1 MPIRECIDANQIETM
16 NEYREPIGLN
26 CLLYTCLGALGYLV
40 VHVGLH
46 LFIPEGM
53 NGTVEIK
60 AVTLVVEGV
69 DEWGDLKIDHRG
81 DSVTISV
88 WDRSDME
95 GSLRKYGAIRIHE
108 EFDGHGRSRGT
119 TWQPLKIPKKKQK
132 PVRVPAQNIT

>member
-1 MPIRECIDANQIETM
+1 
-16 NEYREPIGLN
+16 
-26 CLLYTCLGALGYLV
+26 
-40 VHVGLH
+40 
-46 LFIPEGM
+46 M

-95 GSLRKYGAIRIHE
+95 RSLRKYGAIRIHE
-108 EFDGHGRSRGT
+108 EYHFPISKLIEIELT
-119 TWQPLKIPKKKQK
+119 THATTKRLH
-132 PVRVPAQNIT
+132 NIV

>member
-1 MPIRECIDANQIETM
+1 M
-16 NEYREPIGLN
+16 NEYNEPVGLK

-40 VHVGLH
+40 VHVCLH
-46 LFIPEGM
+46 LLIREGM

-81 DSVTISV
+81 DSVTISM

-95 GSLRKYGAIRIHE
+95 RSLRKYGAIRIHE
-108 EFDGHGRSRGT
+108 EFDGHGRSQGT
-119 TWQPLKIPKKKQK
+119 TWQPLKIKKKPK
-132 PVRVPAQNIT
+132 PVRVVPAWKIT